1 MGVPTSYCPPL
12 LLEEEGVTSGHPRD
26 YSPPIAAYR
35 IEGAGISEAEVGI
48 SEAEVAI
55 SRAEIGEVVRRMARR
70 LMEQEAAARK
80 KKSKKRD
87 AEQLEPAEEDVVM
100 GALTAGDEIARADSL
115 RSADLTVG
123 LRLLG
128 AVGEVSS
135 SKLTIQL
142 PCQLVGTVSPSEV
155 SDELHAALSSG
166 ALGVGVGLGLG
177 VGQLRSARGR
187 GRGRAAQE
195 R

>member
-1 MGVPTSYCPPL
+1 
-12 LLEEEGVTSGHPRD
+12 
-26 YSPPIAAYR
+26 
-35 IEGAGISEAEVGI
+35 
-48 SEAEVAI
+48 
-55 SRAEIGEVVRRMARR
+55 
-70 LMEQEAAARK
+70 MEQEAAARK

-166 ALGVGVGLGLG
+166 ALVP
-177 VGQLRSARGR
+177 
-187 GRGRAAQE
+187 
-195 R
+195 

>member
-1 MGVPTSYCPPL
+1 MDSRVHQKCQPCSAFPPRPGPSDKMGKRSATAAAAALEKKEEKKKKLAAEATAAAPAATQKYTDDDDTPFPRGGASAITPL
-12 LLEEEGVTSGHPRD
+12 EQREARFDAQRD
-26 YSPPIAAYR
+26 FA
-35 IEGAGISEAEVGI
+35 
-48 SEAEVAI
+48 
-55 SRAEIGEVVRRMARR
+55 
-70 LMEQEAAARK
+70 MEQEAAARK

-87 AEQLEPAEEDVVM
+87 DEQLEPAEEDVVM

-166 ALGVGVGLGLG
+166 AL
-177 VGQLRSARGR
+177 
-187 GRGRAAQE
+187 E
-195 R
+195 P